1 MAAAADPAAP
11 PPAKSS
17 KLPLLLGLALAV
29 AGGAGGFLAVRAG
42 FLGGG
47 GEAGHEEAAAGGHES
62 GGHGSGGHGAAST
75 VGFVPLPPLTVNIAG
90 GDRYLRFAGQVE
102 VDPAHLEEVTQLTPR
117 IVDVLNGYLRAVE
130 PRDLESPA
138 ALLSIRSQLLRR
150 VQVVA
155 GPDRVRDL
163 LVMEFV
169 VN

>member
-11 PPAKSS
+11 PPAKKS
-17 KLPLLLGLALAV
+17 KLPLLLGAVLAV
-29 AGGAGGFLAVRAG
+29 VGGAGGFFAVQAG
-42 FLGGG
+42 LLGGG
-47 GEAGHEEAAAGGHES
+47 GGEEAHAEPAADAHGH
-62 GGHGSGGHGAAST
+62 APA

-90 GDRYLRFAGQVE
+90 GDRFLRFAGQVE
-102 VDPAHLEEVTQLTPR
+102 VDPAHLDEVAALTPR

-130 PRDLESPA
+130 PRDLESSA

-155 GPDRVRDL
+155 GADRVRDL

>member
-11 PPAKSS
+11 PPVKAS
-17 KLPLLLGLALAV
+17 KLPLLLGLVLAV

-42 FLGGG
+42 LLGG
-47 GEAGHEEAAAGGHES
+47 GEAGAEAAADA
-62 GGHGSGGHGAAST
+62 HGAAP
-75 VGFVPLPPLTVNIAG
+75 VAAFVPLPPLTVNIAG
-90 GDRYLRFAGQVE
+90 GDRFLRFAGQVE
-102 VDPAHLEEVTQLTPR
+102 VDPAHLDEVAALTPR

-155 GPDRVRDL
+155 GADRVHDL

>member
-11 PPAKSS
+11 PLAKKS

-29 AGGAGGFLAVRAG
+29 AGGAGGFLAVQAG
-42 FLGGG
+42 LLGGG
-47 GEAGHEEAAAGGHES
+47 GEAAEPAQEAH
-62 GGHGSGGHGAAST
+62 GHGAAP
-75 VGFVPLPPLTVNIAG
+75 VAGFVPLPPLTVNIAG
-90 GDRYLRFAGQVE
+90 GDRFLRFAGQVE
-102 VDPAHLEEVTQLTPR
+102 VDPAYLDEVTQLTPR

-155 GPDRVRDL
+155 GADRVRDL

>member
-11 PPAKSS
+11 PPPKGSR
-17 KLPLLLGLALAV
+17 LPLLLGLALAV
-29 AGGAGGFLAVRAG
+29 AGGAGGFLAVQAG
-42 FLGGG
+42 LLGGG
-47 GEAGHEEAAAGGHES
+47 GEEVAEPAAD
-62 GGHGSGGHGAAST
+62 GHGAAP
-75 VGFVPLPPLTVNIAG
+75 VAAFVPLPPLTVNIAG
-90 GDRYLRFAGQVE
+90 GDRFLRFAGQVE
-102 VDPAHLEEVTQLTPR
+102 VDPAHLDEVAALTPR

-130 PRDLESPA
+130 PRDLESSA

-155 GPDRVRDL
+155 GADRVRDL

>member
-11 PPAKSS
+11 PPAKGS
-17 KLPLLLGLALAV
+17 KLPLLLGLVLAA
-29 AGGAGGFLAVRAG
+29 AGGAGGFLAVQAG
-42 FLGGG
+42 LLGGG
-47 GEAGHEEAAAGGHES
+47 GEEAAHAEPAADAHGH
-62 GGHGSGGHGAAST
+62 AAPA
-75 VGFVPLPPLTVNIAG
+75 VGFVALPPLTVNIAG
-90 GDRYLRFAGQVE
+90 GDRFLRFAGQVE
-102 VDPAHLEEVTQLTPR
+102 VDPAHLDEVTQLTPR

-155 GPDRVRDL
+155 GADRVRDL